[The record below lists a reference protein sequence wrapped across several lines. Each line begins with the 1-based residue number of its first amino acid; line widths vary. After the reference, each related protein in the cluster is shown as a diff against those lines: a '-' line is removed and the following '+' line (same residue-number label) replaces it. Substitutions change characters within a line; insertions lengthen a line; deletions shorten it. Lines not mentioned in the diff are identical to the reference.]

1 MAVPE
6 KLKHL
11 VEQMPDPDERRMYC
25 TNIDKE
31 KIEAA
36 IAEIAKGGKEYI
48 LGLIDMLGEPGSRE
62 DVKPHYALH
71 CVINYTLI
79 TRNEKLRREFCEVL
93 AQELSSNRSAYIRS
107 YLCQCLQWAGG
118 EEAVPALGKLLA
130 DQQLSDWASMA
141 LVAIRK
147 GATEQF
153 LKAWPGSKGRC
164 RLDVIHG
171 LAALA
176 EPVAAAAFR
185 EALGDADREVRIAG
199 GAGLAKLGDPTA
211 VDLLLAAADKSS
223 GWERIQ
229 QTKHCMVLAEKLAG
243 AGKKAEAS
251 RIYQHLRKTRTDPT
265 EKYIRDA
272 AEKALA
278 S

>member
-6 KLKHL
+6 RLKQL
-11 VEQMPDPDERRMYC
+11 VDQMPDPDERRMYC

-36 IAEIAKGGKEYI
+36 IAQIAKGGKQYI
-48 LGLIDMLGEPGSRE
+48 LGLIDMLGAPGSRE

-71 CVINYTLI
+71 CVINYTLV
-79 TRNEKLRREFCEVL
+79 TKNETMRKEFCEVL
-93 AQELSSNRSAYIRS
+93 AQELSSNRSQYIRS
-107 YLCQCLQWAGG
+107 FLCQCLQWAGR
-118 EEAVPALGKLLA
+118 EEAVPALGKLLSEEG
-130 DQQLSDWASMA
+130 LSDWASMA

-147 GATEQF
+147 GATDQF
-153 LKAWPGSKGRC
+153 LKAWPTSKGRC

-171 LAALA
+171 LAELA
-176 EPVAAAAFR
+176 EPAAAAALK
-185 EALGDADREVRIAG
+185 EALNGPDREVRIAG
-199 GAGLAKLGDPTA
+199 GAGLAKLADPSA
-211 VDLLLAAADKSS
+211 VYLLLGAADRSS

-229 QTKHCMVLAEKLAG
+229 QTKHCVVLAEKLAA
-243 AGKKAEAS
+243 AGRKAEAA
-251 RIYQHLRKTRTDPT
+251 RIYQHLQKTRTDPT
-265 EKYIRDA
+265 EKYIREL